1 MIRLPWPPSLNRMY
15 RTVQNRILISRE
27 GRDYR
32 KVAAMECMAQRA
44 PRFGRRKCRVEFTA
58 HAPDARR
65 RDLDNLCKVVLDS
78 LQHYGVFDDDSQI
91 DDLRI
96 VRGPVNKADP
106 HVLVRVE
113 AI

>member
-1 MIRLPWPPSLNRMY
+1 M
-15 RTVQNRILISRE
+15 LISRE
-27 GRDYR
+27 GRAFR
-32 KVAAMECMAQRA
+32 AAVATACMVQRS
-44 PRFGRRKCRVEFTA
+44 PRLGKARIALEITA
-58 HAPDARR
+58 IAPDRRR
-65 RDLDNLCKVVLDS
+65 RDIDNLAKATNDA
-78 LQHYGVFDDDSQI
+78 LQCCGVFDDDSQI